1 MSTLNV
7 ANISDDQSTLTGS
20 SQNPI
25 DKLHSNA
32 TVDTKFV
39 TNGCAKAYATPSSTG
54 TLDWDTFNV
63 TTATDSGQGDIG
75 VNFNTAM
82 SSANY
87 SVTMTVV
94 TTTDKNATL
103 GNPSTATFYIRV
115 FDKAGSPANARTSAQ
130 VLGDLA

>member
-7 ANISDDQSTLTGS
+7 ANISDDQSTLS
-20 SQNPI
+20 NSANPS
-25 DKLHSNA
+25 DKMNNTT